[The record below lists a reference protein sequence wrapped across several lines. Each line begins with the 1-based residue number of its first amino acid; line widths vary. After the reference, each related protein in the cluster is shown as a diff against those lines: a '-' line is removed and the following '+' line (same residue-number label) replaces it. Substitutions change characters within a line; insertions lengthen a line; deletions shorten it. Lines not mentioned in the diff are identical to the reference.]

1 MKIGQMTTSKYLK
14 GSDVDPPKL
23 LTFHSFKKENVA
35 KETEPPEHKWVAYFD
50 GEEKGLVLNKV
61 NLERAARAMGSDD
74 TDDWIGKPIVVFY
87 DPNVEFG
94 GKLVG
99 GIRVRAPK
107 APSQRIAEAQ
117 PLQGAA
123 LARASIGRGPPPP
136 VEEADTDDDIP
147 F

>member
-1 MKIGQMTTSKYLK
+1 MTGKYSKQETTMKIGQMTTSKYLK

-94 GKLVG
+94 GKLVEHG
-99 GIRVRAPK
+99 CRKGAVRALFITT
-107 APSQRIAEAQ
+107 QRFSRK
-117 PLQGAA
+117 L
-123 LARASIGRGPPPP
+123 
-136 VEEADTDDDIP
+136 
-147 F
+147 

>member
-14 GSDVDPPKL
+14 GADVDPPRL
-23 LTFHSFKKENVA
+23 LTFRSFKKENVA
-35 KETEPPEHKWVAYFD
+35 KADEPEEHKWVAYFD
-50 GEEKGLVLNKV
+50 GEDKGLVLNKV
-61 NLERAARAMGSDD
+61 NLERAARALGSDD

-99 GIRVRAPK
+99 GIRLRAPK
-107 APSQRIAEAQ
+107 PPSQRIAEAA

-136 VEEADTDDDIP
+136 AEVEDEDDGIP